1 MARVEV
7 NDYIT
12 SEDVDGILLVIKGAC
27 FFVPDGRCDYL
38 DHDNSKSG
46 IAKAV
51 LVDYLICKNDI
62 VNKNGINSLSPTIAN
77 IEMLPN
83 KDSSNVIVWLERN
96 HFYDIDESEC
106 YIIPAKVI
114 LTTKSQPVE
123 YLSFSY
129 NLRFNWQN
137 VIYNYVCIYKGCT
150 VYCNIISQKEN
161 LNNIIFNKQSLPI
174 GKELGDYR

>member
-1 MARVEV
+1 MFKVEV
-7 NDYIT
+7 NDYST
-12 SEDVDGILLVIKGAC
+12 SENVDGILLVIKRAC

-38 DHDNSKSG
+38 DHDNSESG
-46 IAKAV
+46 MAKAV
-51 LVDYLICKNDI
+51 LVDYLINKNEI
-62 VNKNGINSLSPTIAN
+62 VNKNGIKSLNPTVAN

-106 YIIPAKVI
+106 YIIPAKVL
-114 LTTKSQPVE
+114 LTTKSQRVE
-123 YLSFSY
+123 YFSFSY

-137 VIYNYVCIYKGCT
+137 VIYNYECIYKGCD

-161 LNNIIFNKQSLPI
+161 LNNRIFNTQSLPI
-174 GKELGDYR
+174 GKELEVYR